1 MSNDSPNSESTPDRP
16 VARVYPSK
24 KSYKS
29 IAADVDVSSAFA
41 ELIDNSRDSA
51 AIHDIDPVD
60 AEIFFDDEAGDLVY
74 SDTAGGVAEDEMG
87 VFLGLG
93 QSKDVRAQGR
103 NIGAFGMG
111 TKKALNHLADSF
123 TIASRHIDADQGWKY
138 HVGEDFFE
146 EENEEWEFEMEPANL
161 EPGQTEL
168 RLHELTFDWQDK
180 KENIRENLSET
191 YQRFLGESHETPER
205 LNVRIDGEPL
215 KPPADATWTFSPWQN
230 GLHPRKFTGLEF
242 TNEKWSAPI
251 EVEITVGLLRSS
263 DITNIESGTAFY
275 CQDRLVEEGLTGEKG
290 GFGVA
295 GLNKFNAAQDKRL
308 RIEIDFYTKGDAN
321 DLPWNSDKSRISRM
335 HEALSGEQGVYY
347 WLRRMADRHKKVGK
361 YGEAPPWIF
370 TPYNAEDPH
379 AANGGEIEN
388 VNIGSKQQRLKQ
400 GKVGQ
405 VRIHQKPDKDLS
417 DIHAMEQVVEAHAAL
432 GIRSERVDW
441 FESWMLPA
449 YREGVFSAFRYRYD
463 TDDESLVELL
473 DIDTLSEIVKDGKF
487 DKEEVLAALHEVD
500 EAPDGKSSP
509 WDDEDTIDTKLSQID
524 ETAASDAKKEHRQ
537 EAAEIAPWKRHR
549 YQYTLY
555 ATADDLGADAGEFE
569 VIETDEQQE
578 PAVEP
583 PTEDEE
589 QASSVETEEGQQQ
602 AATGTRQASGDKP
615 ETDGEAP
622 FEPAESES
630 ESLDIDTET
639 ISRET
644 SDATTESQGTP
655 EDTGASDATPALTSP
670 QSSTSAE
677 PTTTTTSATVEED
690 RVARQLRELRDEYD
704 ELLDDLD
711 IDPEK
716 DPEEWLPDLMQAAE
730 RLKRFESMLND
741 APVEGDSFEGRIDGL
756 LDKAKKYD
764 QMMSV
769 ADN

>member
-1 MSNDSPNSESTPDRP
+1 MSNDASNSESTSDRP
-16 VARVYPSK
+16 VAKVYPSK

-60 AEIFFDDEAGDLVY
+60 VEIYYDNESDDLVY
-74 SDTAGGVAEDEMG
+74 SDTAGGVAGDEMG

-123 TIASRHIDADQGWKY
+123 TIASRHIDAEQGWKY
-138 HVGEDFFE
+138 HVGEDFFD
-146 EENEEWEFEMEPANL
+146 EENEEWEFEMEPADL

-168 RLHELTFDWQDK
+168 RLHELTFDWNEEKDG
-180 KENIRENLSET
+180 IRENLSQT
-191 YQRFLGESHETPER
+191 YQRFLGESHETPKR
-205 LNVRIDGEPL
+205 LDIRIDSEPL
-215 KPPADATWTFSPWQN
+215 SPPADATWTFSPWQG

-242 TNEKWSAPI
+242 TNDKWSAPI

-263 DITNIESGTAFY
+263 DISNIESGTAFY

-295 GLNKFNAAQDKRL
+295 GLNKFNSAQDKRL
-308 RIEIDFYTKGDAN
+308 RIEIDFYTKGDAD

-370 TPYNAEDPH
+370 TPYDADDPH
-379 AANGGEIEN
+379 AANSGEIEQ

-400 GKVGQ
+400 GEVGQ
-405 VRIHQKPDKDLS
+405 VRIHQKPDKDLA
-417 DIHAMEQVVEAHAAL
+417 DVHAMERVVEAHAAL

-449 YREGVFSAFRYRYD
+449 YREGVFSVFTDRYD

-473 DIDTLSEIVKDGKF
+473 DIDTLSEVVKDGKF

-500 EAPDGKSSP
+500 EAPDGRAPP
-509 WDDEDTIDTKLSQID
+509 WEDNDTINTKVDQID
-524 ETAASDAKKEHRQ
+524 ETAASDAEKERRQ
-537 EAAEIAPWKRHR
+537 KATELAPWKRHR
-549 YQYTLY
+549 YQYTLH
-555 ATADDLGADAGEFE
+555 ATAEDIGTDVGEFE
-569 VIETDEQQE
+569 VIETNEQQE
-578 PAVEP
+578 PAMEP
-583 PTEDEE
+583 SSEE
-589 QASSVETEEGQQQ
+589 QTSSVETEEGQQQ
-602 AATGTRQASGDKP
+602 VIAGTQPASESEP
-615 ETDGEAP
+615 ETDEGAP

-630 ESLDIDTET
+630 ETLEIDTET
-639 ISRET
+639 ISSEVSDTTTESQETPEDTST
-644 SDATTESQGTP
+644 SDATST
-655 EDTGASDATPALTSP
+655 ASSP
-670 QSSTSAE
+670 QSATSTE
-677 PTTTTTSATVEED
+677 PSTTTSVTDQED
-690 RVARQLRELRDEYD
+690 HVARQLRELRDEYD
-704 ELLDDLD
+704 ELFEDLD
-711 IDPEK
+711 IDPEE

-730 RLKRFESMLND
+730 QLKRFESMLND
-741 APVEGDSFEGRIDGL
+741 APVEGDSFEDRLNEL
-756 LDKAKKYD
+756 LQKAKKYD

-769 ADN
+769 ADE